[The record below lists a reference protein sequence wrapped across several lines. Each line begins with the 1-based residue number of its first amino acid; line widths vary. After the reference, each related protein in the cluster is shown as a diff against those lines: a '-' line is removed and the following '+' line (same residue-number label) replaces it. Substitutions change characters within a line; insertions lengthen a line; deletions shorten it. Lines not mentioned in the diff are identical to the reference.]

1 MTRQESAGQVNQI
14 NNELKLNQI
23 IYIMK
28 IKFVNF
34 YKFSSKTKSLI
45 NSCNINLLHT
55 QARIQKHK
63 SSSM

>member
-1 MTRQESAGQVNQI
+1 
-14 NNELKLNQI
+14 
-23 IYIMK
+23 MK
-28 IKFVNF
+28 IKFVYF